1 MTGFLLFGF
10 LLGIRH
16 ALEADHVAAVASL
29 ATRSTS
35 LRYTIKLG
43 AVWGL
48 GHTIALFLF
57 GSMIL
62 MIETIVPDQLARALE
77 CVVGVMLIILGVDVL
92 YRLYK
97 ERIHFH
103 IHRHAS
109 GEVHFHAHAHA
120 HAGEKKHNPN
130 QHNHV
135 HPEGFPIRALFVGV
149 MHGIAGSAA
158 LILLTLQ
165 TVESLMQGFL
175 YIALFGIGSIIGM
188 AMLSM
193 VIAIPL
199 RRSPTGLTWL
209 HNAIQSMVGLATVV
223 LGLAVIYEIGAIGNT

>member
-1 MTGFLLFGF
+1 MTVFLLFGF

-16 ALEADHVAAVASL
+16 ALEADHVAAVATL

-35 LRYTIKLG
+35 LKHTIKLG

-48 GHTIALFLF
+48 GHTLALFLF

-62 MIETIVPDQLARALE
+62 MLDTIVPDQLARALE
-77 CVVGVMLIILGVDVL
+77 CAVGVMLIVLGVDVL
-92 YRLYK
+92 HRLYK

-103 IHRHAS
+103 THRHAS
-109 GEVHFHAHAHA
+109 GEVHFHAHAHV
-120 HAGEKKHNPN
+120 GEIKHNPN
-130 QHNHV
+130 QHNHY
-135 HPEGFPIRALFVGV
+135 HTKGFPLRALLIGL
-149 MHGIAGSAA
+149 MHGMAGSAA

-165 TVESLMQGFL
+165 TVDSLMQGFL

-199 RRSPTGLTWL
+199 RRSPIGLTWL
-209 HNAIQSMVGLATVV
+209 HNVIQSTVGLATVV
-223 LGLAVIYEIGAIGNT
+223 LGLALIYEIGIVGNT